1 MTPVELDSGNTAW
14 MLTSAALVLLMT
26 PGLALFYGG
35 QARSKNVLNM
45 MMMVFGTLASVSV
58 LWVLFGYSVA
68 FGTDIGG
75 GLLGNPG
82 EYFGLSSMLT
92 AEAQTDGLPDLAFMA
107 FQAMFAILTTGLI
120 AGAAADRMKF
130 NTWMVFTILWST
142 LVYFPVAHWVF
153 DLDNGWIAAR
163 LGALDFAGGTAVHIN
178 AGVAALVLCIFL
190 GKRRGWPREAMR
202 PHNLTMVML
211 GAGLL
216 WFGWFGFNAGS
227 AGSAGWESSYAFANT
242 LAATAAA
249 IIGWLVV
256 EQMRD
261 GKATSLGAASGI
273 VAGLVAI
280 TPACASVSPIGAL
293 IIGLIAGVVCAYA
306 VGLKYR
312 LGFDDSFDVVGV
324 HLVGGIIGTL
334 MIGLFATEVAPDAT
348 NGLFYGGGFSQL
360 GIQAVAA
367 LAVIAYCAVIT
378 TIIVVILKATMGL
391 RITDESE
398 ATGIDEGEHAE
409 SGYDF
414 SSVRSGG
421 TYGTLGGTTETAT
434 GAHTQVTAP
443 AGKE

>member
-1 MTPVELDSGNTAW
+1 MDSGNTAW
-14 MLTSAALVLLMT
+14 ILTSAALVLLMT

-45 MMMVFGTLASVSV
+45 MMMVFGTLATVGV

-68 FGTDIGG
+68 FGTDVGA
-75 GLLGNPG
+75 GLLGNPV
-82 EYFGLSSMLT
+82 EFFGLSSMLT
-92 AEAQTDGLPDLAFMA
+92 PEAQTDGLPDLAFVA
-107 FQAMFAILTTGLI
+107 FQGMFAILTTGLI

-130 NTWMVFTILWST
+130 NTWMVFTLLWAT

-153 DLDNGWIAAR
+153 DLDNGWIAAG

-211 GAGLL
+211 GAGML

-227 AGSAGWESSYAFANT
+227 AGSAGWEASYAFVNT
-242 LAATAAA
+242 IAATAAA
-249 IIGWLVV
+249 IVGWLIV
-256 EQMRD
+256 EQIRD
-261 GKATSLGAASGI
+261 GKPTSLGAASGI

-280 TPACASVSPIGAL
+280 TPACASVSPIGAM
-293 IIGLIAGVVCAYA
+293 IIGVIAGVACAYA
-306 VGLKYR
+306 VGLKFK

-324 HLVGGIIGTL
+324 HLVGGVIGTL
-334 MIGLFATEVAPDAT
+334 MIGLLATEVAPDGA

-360 GIQAVAA
+360 GIQAIAA
-367 LAVIAYCAVIT
+367 LAVIVYCAVVT
-378 TIIVVILKATMGL
+378 AIIVGILKATMGL
-391 RITDESE
+391 RIDDDSE

-414 SSVRSGG
+414 SSLRGG
-421 TYGTLGGTTETAT
+421 SSLGSSHSALS
-434 GAHTQVTAP
+434 APTQVSAT
-443 AGKE
+443 AGKES